1 MDTLERKI
9 KRWKFLN
16 ELYNRGIE
24 SVGPQIE
31 RHADAIMLMR
41 IELELKKR
49 KELRDC
55 KINSV
60 LSDKI

>member
-1 MDTLERKI
+1 
-9 KRWKFLN
+9 
-16 ELYNRGIE
+16 
-24 SVGPQIE
+24 
-31 RHADAIMLMR
+31 MR

-49 KELRDC
+49 KESRDS